1 MNDESLPRDTMTN
14 EAALEM
20 LQEIS
25 RQKASAEELLAF
37 SNALFEGS
45 SESDAI
51 EAEKAAFENDFLK
64 ASEGSLEALLAVKE
78 RFNRLIDG
86 LIQQMVSGE

>member
-1 MNDESLPRDTMTN
+1 MNDDSLPRDSMTE
-14 EAALEM
+14 EASLEL
-20 LQEIS
+20 LQEFS
-25 RQKASAEELLAF
+25 NQKASAEELLAF
-37 SNALFEGS
+37 SNALFERGF
-45 SESDAI
+45 ESDAM
-51 EAEKAAFENDFLK
+51 EVEKSAFEHDFRK